1 MNSAQE
7 SISTIRDNLSQ
18 ISNLNNNNETN
29 QGELDKTGTV
39 TDIINKNINNL
50 EDYINTKVI
59 NIYQRPWNKLEQ
71 KLKFKKVE
79 EYFVNGPTLED
90 GSSDEETSKRK
101 KKGVEAFTNFTL
113 SQIKTY
119 LNTVDKKR
127 LKVDYDDNLCRIN
140 SIIVSN

>member
-18 ISNLNNNNETN
+18 ISNLNQISPNICA
-29 QGELDKTGTV
+29 QYKTGTV

-59 NIYQRPWNKLEQ
+59 NIYQRPWNKLEP

-79 EYFVNGPTLED
+79 EYYLNGPALED
-90 GSSDEETSKRK
+90 GSSDEESSKRK
-101 KKGVEAFTNFTL
+101 KKGVEAFTNFTM

-119 LNTVDKKR
+119 LNTIEKKR
-127 LKVDYDDNLCRIN
+127 IKVDYDDNLCRIN
-140 SIIVSN
+140 SIIISN